1 MNEVEI
7 SHWSGIWIKDRTIRV
22 GVRLTDGRDALLKA
36 FESGGERDGAV
47 VYQLLIKGD
56 EHHDEFL
63 IPSDL
68 ESAIRARLELER
80 GTKRS
85 VSLRD
90 LKLF

>member
-1 MNEVEI
+1 VNEVEI
-7 SHWSGIWIKDRTIRV
+7 SHWSGLWVKERTVQV

-36 FESGGERDGAV
+36 FESGGERDGTII
-47 VYQLLIKGD
+47 YQLLIKGD

-68 ESAIRARLELER
+68 EAAIRARLELAR
-80 GTKRS
+80 GVKRS